1 MDNIVKPEVTN
12 NPPPTEQ
19 IPPTQNTKLPSATS
33 PFAILALLIALIAC
47 VANAGLYYWS
57 KKLISTHLQQIQ
69 NINEQQTNSAQQLTQ
84 QVVQLQNQLLQ
95 QQNTVSNMQTSI
107 QKLIQEQPG
116 TNRIWTL
123 AEINYLVSLANLQLH
138 YNNSVSNAILLLQE
152 ANLHLTHLAD
162 PSLSSITQSISNNL
176 TKLQSLPVFNL
187 TDVLTRLNNLHENV
201 FQLEQVAQPQTT
213 TVTPTTQNVQD
224 IKNLPW
230 WKKLYLNFWNSIK
243 QLVVINYHNK
253 PLPQLLPPEQQLFLQ
268 QNLQLLIV
276 QTQWAALQGNQ
287 TIYNDSLNKAK
298 NWIKEYYIQ
307 DAAHSK
313 AFLQELNALQQINI
327 HPTYPDLTP
336 TTNLINSVMT
346 STSKSDNK

>member
-1 MDNIVKPEVTN
+1 MDNIVKPEVAN
-12 NPPPTEQ
+12 NSIPSDQ
-19 IPPTQNTKLPSATS
+19 IPPKQNVKSSSLTS
-33 PFAILALLIALIAC
+33 IIALLIALIAC
-47 VANAGLYYWS
+47 AGNAGLYIWS
-57 KKLISTHLQQIQ
+57 KKLVSLHLQQVQ
-69 NINEQQTNSAQQLTQ
+69 NINQQQTNSTQQITQ

-95 QQNTVSNMQTSI
+95 QQNNVSNMQTSI
-107 QKLIQEQPG
+107 QKLIQVQPG

-123 AEINYLVSLANLQLH
+123 SEVNYLVSLANLQLH
-138 YNNSVSNAILLLQE
+138 YNNSVANAILLLQE
-152 ANLHLTHLAD
+152 ANLRLTHLVD
-162 PSLSSITQSISNNL
+162 PSLSSITQSINENL
-176 TKLQSLPVFNL
+176 TKLQALPAFNL

-213 TVTPTTQNVQD
+213 IVIPTTTSNVPD
-224 IKNLPW
+224 MKTLPW
-230 WKKLYLNFWNSIK
+230 WKKLYLNFWNSFK
-243 QLVVINYHNK
+243 QLVVVDYHNK

-307 DAAHSK
+307 DAPHAK

-336 TTNLINSVMT
+336 TMNLSNSVINST
-346 STSKSDNK
+346 PKSDNK